1 STPPATSMIAA
12 SWGVMERIVVLSF
25 VTRGAGRHAPAGR
38 TDKTEMGPL
47 ARLLLGHNATHGE
60 CTRAP
65 PDQGRQIPLKT
76 RSQSEVGSD
85 PVGRCSL
92 TSSLSGVDQVAAG
105 GLGPGDGG
113 GRIGVQ
119 GDDLVGAVDVDDPGD
134 ELAGLGVAELGVADD
149 DHQV

>member
-1 STPPATSMIAA
+1 
-12 SWGVMERIVVLSF
+12 
-25 VTRGAGRHAPAGR
+25 

-92 TSSLSGVDQVAAG
+92 TSSLSAVDASTITDGDRLAYRARQHS
-105 GLGPGDGG
+105 LGPGRHKLLLACLPSLRSPGPHVATVPG
-113 GRIGVQ
+113 MS
-119 GDDLVGAVDVDDPGD
+119 GDVTNQKQ
-134 ELAGLGVAELGVADD
+134 
-149 DHQV
+149 H